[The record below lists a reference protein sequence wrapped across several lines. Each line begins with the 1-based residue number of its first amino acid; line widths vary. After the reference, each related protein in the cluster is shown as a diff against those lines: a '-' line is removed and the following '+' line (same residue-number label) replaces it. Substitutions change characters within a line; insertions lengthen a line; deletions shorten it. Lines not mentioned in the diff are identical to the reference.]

1 MFIKLGKKNEKNR
14 LGAVLFWIAVVFC
27 AAAVCLVSADT
38 SWGDENPYLNIG
50 TKMKAPSDQMV
61 DAVLKRQTG
70 VGVIDQKTDPLFNG
84 LNNTFYQHSLD
95 MPLTKFV
102 LGNLELNGAGI
113 AAVFQAEN
121 ANRSKGNVSNSNNPI
136 SSGGSSAGLIT
147 YDLSAV
153 DTINAN
159 AGKAFR
165 FLTGPLGA
173 ILLMIAFMCQ
183 VAMIGYNG
191 LMHDRG
197 FSAVPL
203 QAVVFRL
210 IIFLLAIGF
219 FRTYVSGLITFS
231 NYMSNTILPMGTQ
244 THLMGSITAASAT
257 IGDGSVSIGS
267 LVGTFFRIL
276 AYVCVKILLVMRDV
290 LMSLTIVTGPT
301 CIALGYFSTYGSQ
314 EPMREYLSGWI
325 KSFTSLLLWG
335 PFAALVLNAM
345 GIVSILTTAGE
356 VSSVASGIFGLAALF
371 AAKDIPKMSDEFG
384 NIALASLIGMI
395 APAVSKI
402 SVGGAGSAMVVG
414 GSLAFRGARTAGRKL
429 REVSD
434 GYTTA
439 DPIAGTHGGVAPIL
453 AGVTGGKDGEG
464 EKGSSRGGQTGGTAA
479 ARHPEAPFDIAPIFG
494 RGATAGKEKK
504 AGENKPWYDVAAGG
518 IGKAARKGFADAE
531 QVLEEEEQKGKK
543 V

>member
-1 MFIKLGKKNEKNR
+1 M
-14 LGAVLFWIAVVFC
+14 
-27 AAAVCLVSADT
+27 
-38 SWGDENPYLNIG
+38 
-50 TKMKAPSDQMV
+50 
-61 DAVLKRQTG
+61 
-70 VGVIDQKTDPLFNG
+70 
-84 LNNTFYQHSLD
+84 
-95 MPLTKFV
+95 
-102 LGNLELNGAGI
+102 
-113 AAVFQAEN
+113 
-121 ANRSKGNVSNSNNPI
+121 SNSNNPYPRADL
-136 SSGGSSAGLIT
+136 GRLIT

-153 DTINAN
+153 STINAN
-159 AGKAFR
+159 AGKVFR

-173 ILLMIAFMCQ
+173 ILLIIAFMCQ

-325 KSFTSLLLWG
+325 KSFTALLLWG

-345 GIVSILTTAGE
+345 GITSILTTAGE

-414 GSLAFRGARTAGRKL
+414 GSLAFRGTKTAGRKL

-453 AGVTGGKDGEG
+453 AGVTGGKDG
-464 EKGSSRGGQTGGTAA
+464 GTAA

-494 RGATAGKEKK
+494 RVATAGKEKK